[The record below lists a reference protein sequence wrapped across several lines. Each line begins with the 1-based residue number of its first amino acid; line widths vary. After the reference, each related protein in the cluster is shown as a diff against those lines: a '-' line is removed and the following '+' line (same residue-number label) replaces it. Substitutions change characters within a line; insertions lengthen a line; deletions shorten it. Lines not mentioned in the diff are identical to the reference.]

1 MTINIIQTK
10 FKQKININQIKY
22 THSKRKEA
30 AKMLG
35 KVAVVAVAVAAAAAI
50 ALFIKR
56 NK

>member
-1 MTINIIQTK
+1 MTINMIQTK
-10 FKQKININQIKY
+10 FKQKTNIDPIKY

-35 KVAVVAVAVAAAAAI
+35 KVAVVAVVAVAAIAAI
-50 ALFIKR
+50 VKK